1 MIVKFLEKNID
12 AQVNSCYSKWAMEVG
27 LFFMPKI
34 RELIWRWKL
43 CALESHWHVQNASSV
58 ITT

>member
-1 MIVKFLEKNID
+1 MQIKSLD
-12 AQVNSCYSKWAMEVG
+12 GTAGLCYSRLAMEVG

-34 RELIWRWKL
+34 RNWRWKL
-43 CALESHWHVQNASSV
+43 CALELLWHVQNVNSG